1 GAGIPDTGTGGP
13 LPNATPRPPGT
24 TGTITFRTKIDD
36 FYLLQPAA
44 LAPVVQ
50 GDVMSNDVA
59 VTGQV
64 AAFADLSP
72 TAARQSDHSSAKV
85 TLPRGH
91 LTKSVYAINGNTH
104 FDGLPMK
111 PGDTVTFRLTYTL
124 PSSSI
129 VDYRLSDFLPL
140 PVLVAGTTFNP
151 VVSAAAPAA

>member
-1 GAGIPDTGTGGP
+1 DGQSFDPSFTPIITFRQHGTTFSGPFAAGNFNSTRDTAVTGKTTVTFNLSRQLADLGLTTGGTLVGAGIPDTGTGGP
-13 LPNATPRPPGT
+13 LPNATLRPPGT

-85 TLPRGH
+85 TLP
-91 LTKSVYAINGNTH
+91 
-104 FDGLPMK
+104 
-111 PGDTVTFRLTYTL
+111 
-124 PSSSI
+124 
-129 VDYRLSDFLPL
+129 
-140 PVLVAGTTFNP
+140 
-151 VVSAAAPAA
+151 